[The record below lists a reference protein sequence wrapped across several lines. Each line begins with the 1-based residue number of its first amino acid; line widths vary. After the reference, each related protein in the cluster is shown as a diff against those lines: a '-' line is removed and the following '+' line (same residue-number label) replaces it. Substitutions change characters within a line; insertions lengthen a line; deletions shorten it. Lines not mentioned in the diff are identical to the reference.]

1 MICQE
6 AIIISDRSLI
16 LAIETSCDDTSAA
29 VLEDGRNIL
38 ANTIYS
44 QIATHRPFGGVVP
57 EIASRQHLE
66 QIIPVIDGALAEA
79 AISLQDLTAI
89 GVTYGPGLVG
99 ALLVGVAQ
107 AKALA
112 YALKIPL
119 IGVHHL
125 VGHIYANLI
134 EHPNLK
140 LPALCLVVSG
150 GHTSLVL
157 WRSHQEIKML
167 GATLDDAAGEAF
179 DKIAREL
186 GLGYPGGPAIEKMAG
201 FGDPNAFAFPR
212 AWLGKGSLD
221 FSFSGLKSAVLNYLN
236 NTKQRG
242 DQIPIADVS
251 AGFQEAIVEVLVE
264 KTILAAQMHDLNT
277 IVLAGGVAANQ
288 RLRESLRQ
296 KTAATGRQVLWPS
309 PVYCTDNA
317 AMIAMAAYYRQLE
330 GDFAD
335 LSLNAIPYLPLEAF
349 FKK

>member
-212 AWLGKGSLD
+212 AWLDKGSLD

>member
-1 MICQE
+1 LICQE

>member
-1 MICQE
+1 M
-6 AIIISDRSLI
+6 SKRNLI

-29 VLEDGRNIL
+29 VLENGKIILSNI
-38 ANTIYS
+38 IYS

-66 QIIPVIDGALAEA
+66 QIIPVIDAALDEA
-79 AISLQDLTAI
+79 AITLQDLTGI

-134 EHPNLK
+134 EHPDLE

-157 WRSHQEIKML
+157 WESHQKIKLL

-186 GLGYPGGPAIEKMAG
+186 GLGYPGGPAIEKMAKLG
-201 FGDPNAFAFPR
+201 NPNAFAFPR
-212 AWLGKGSLD
+212 AWLDKGSLD
-221 FSFSGLKSAVLNYLN
+221 FSFSGLKSAVLNYLH

-242 DQIPIADVS
+242 REIPIADIS
-251 AGFQEAIVEVLVE
+251 ASFQEAIIEVLVE
-264 KTILAAQMHDLNT
+264 KTTLASQMYDLKT

-288 RLRESLRQ
+288 RLRESLAQ
-296 KTAATGRQVLWPS
+296 KTAAIDVQVLWPS
-309 PVYCTDNA
+309 LVYCTDNA

-335 LSLNAIPYLPLEAF
+335 LTLNAIPYLPLEAV